1 MWQQGGQRKV
11 LQRATATRCGDE
23 EEEERWR
30 AKKAQ
35 KKLAPRK
42 KREKDV
48 QHRGERGFIQVQG
61 ERD

>member
-1 MWQQGGQRKV
+1 M
-11 LQRATATRCGDE
+11 QRATATRCGDE